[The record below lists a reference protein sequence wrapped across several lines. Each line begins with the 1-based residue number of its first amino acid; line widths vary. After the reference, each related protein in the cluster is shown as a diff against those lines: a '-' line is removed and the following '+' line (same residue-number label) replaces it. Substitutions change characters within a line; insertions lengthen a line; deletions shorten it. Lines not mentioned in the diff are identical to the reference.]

1 MGIYLNPG
9 DRKFKMARNSR
20 IYVDKS
26 GLIRYLNSVFDTESR
41 FICVS
46 RPRRFGKSM
55 AANMISAYYDRTVDG
70 EAAFQGLEIAGDAA
84 FAMYCNQCDVLF
96 INMQE
101 FLSCSQTM
109 KDMLDLLKQK
119 ILHDVLRE
127 YSHISYFDRTDMVG
141 CLDDVFVETQRP
153 FVVIIDEWDCI
164 FREYR
169 NDYQAQR
176 QYLDFLRGWL
186 KDKAYISL
194 AYMTGILPIKKYGTH
209 SALNMFTEFSMTNPR
224 ELTPFVGFTA
234 EEVRKLCEQYHMD
247 YEETMSW
254 YDGYQF
260 RDMTSI
266 CNPRSV
272 VSAMEYR
279 CQAHGRRAAENRH
292 AVLCQRYDDLPFG

>member
-127 YSHISYFDRTDMVG
+127 YSHISYFDRTDMVW
-141 CLDDVFVETQRP
+141 TM
-153 FVVIIDEWDCI
+153 
-164 FREYR
+164 
-169 NDYQAQR
+169 
-176 QYLDFLRGWL
+176 FL
-186 KDKAYISL
+186 
-194 AYMTGILPIKKYGTH
+194 
-209 SALNMFTEFSMTNPR
+209 
-224 ELTPFVGFTA
+224 
-234 EEVRKLCEQYHMD
+234 
-247 YEETMSW
+247 
-254 YDGYQF
+254 
-260 RDMTSI
+260 
-266 CNPRSV
+266 
-272 VSAMEYR
+272 
-279 CQAHGRRAAENRH
+279 
-292 AVLCQRYDDLPFG
+292 

>member
-234 EEVRKLCEQYHMD
+234 EEVRKLCEQYHMI
-247 YEETMSW
+247 MKK
-254 YDGYQF
+254 
-260 RDMTSI
+260 
-266 CNPRSV
+266 P
-272 VSAMEYR
+272 
-279 CQAHGRRAAENRH
+279 
-292 AVLCQRYDDLPFG
+292 